1 MQAQILKAVLTQ
13 AILFVSKEKLNLY
26 TYYAICYLK
35 NHVKRQKQNNEFVH
49 PLYNV
54 ETKL

>member
-49 PLYNV
+49 PLYNF
-54 ETKL
+54 ENKI

>member
-35 NHVKRQKQNNEFVH
+35 NHVAKREKPKNQLTQ
-49 PLYNV
+49 PLV
-54 ETKL
+54 TVTKL

>member
-35 NHVKRQKQNNEFVH
+35 NHVAKREKPTHTSPQSLVT
-49 PLYNV
+49 V
-54 ETKL
+54 TKL